1 MLTTSLILPNP
12 SALAKYRVSS
22 AISLAA
28 SKGASLKHAVEIA
41 EKRIEAKP
49 SMKAAQAHYDK
60 FNVFRQLHH
69 LTMGFVA
76 VAMFLTQF
84 KDNNKGH
91 TTSLGAVLSHL
102 RTQHER
108 KGLPFLSTQED
119 TRVKQLIAHYRKEDP
134 STVRRAYPLR
144 TAIALRIIGTMDL
157 TDPAQL
163 TRATQLLTAVQGLLR
178 AGEATNHLHAGDF
191 IFKTNEKSVVIHIPP
206 TKTCKTGEGVW
217 VEIADNNSSI
227 TAYKLLVRLFAMRDL
242 LKKPSEMVFCMIRQG
257 RLYPEKRS
265 SKDAFG
271 ELIKS
276 SVAAIGLDRTLYSGH
291 SCRAGGATD
300 LFAAGVPYYVVKR
313 YGRWTSD
320 AALIYYR
327 CESSIAR
334 AASKAFE
341 V

>member
-1 MLTTSLILPNP
+1 MGRRVLDSDNGDSTLPIAYSNAAVLISVVSADVVIAATSDGATAAITTPTGTVLMHPLGVAARVGTTGGGSL
-12 SALAKYRVSS
+12 S
-22 AISLAA
+22 SLAA
-28 SKGASLKHAVEIA
+28 SVFTGASDKDSDSAV
-41 EKRIEAKP
+41 
-49 SMKAAQAHYDK
+49 
-60 FNVFRQLHH
+60 
-69 LTMGFVA
+69 
-76 VAMFLTQF
+76 
-84 KDNNKGH
+84 
-91 TTSLGAVLSHL
+91 
-102 RTQHER
+102 
-108 KGLPFLSTQED
+108 
-119 TRVKQLIAHYRKEDP
+119 
-134 STVRRAYPLR
+134 
-144 TAIALRIIGTMDL
+144 DL

-300 LFAAGVPYYVVKR
+300 FICCGCPVLR
-313 YGRWTSD
+313 SQTLWSLD
-320 AALIYYR
+320 IR
-327 CESSIAR
+327 CSSHLLPL
-334 AASKAFE
+334 
-341 V
+341 